1 MHMGG
6 RVYLL
11 IPIFPIFENCLEF
24 EVLSDLYDDEVH
36 IKSIL

>member
-6 RVYLL
+6 RVHPL
-11 IPIFPIFENCLEF
+11 IPIIPIFKNCLEF

-36 IKSIL
+36 IQSIL